1 MREQTYTCLSRY
13 SAATDN
19 QSSTDVLDCRQ
30 LHCWLELFLLLAC
43 EISARLRTLRLEY
56 LEQYDVDNRHG

>member
-1 MREQTYTCLSRY
+1 MREQTCTCLSRY
-13 SAATDN
+13 NAATGN

-30 LHCWLELFLLLAC
+30 LHCGFELFTLLAC
-43 EISARLRTLRLEY
+43 EISARLGTLRLEY